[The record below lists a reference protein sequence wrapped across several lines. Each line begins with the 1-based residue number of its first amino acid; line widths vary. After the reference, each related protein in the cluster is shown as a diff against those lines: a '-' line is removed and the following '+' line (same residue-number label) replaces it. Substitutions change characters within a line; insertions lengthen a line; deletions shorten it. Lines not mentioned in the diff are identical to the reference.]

1 MNINN
6 NKIQFIIEVVEIYIV
21 ECNEYYFFFIKIKN
35 FEAII
40 LSLYSYLNKF
50 FIFMSICFT
59 TSFQA
64 IKVKKKKGS
73 DYELALGQ

>member
-1 MNINN
+1 M
-6 NKIQFIIEVVEIYIV
+6 Q
-21 ECNEYYFFFIKIKN
+21 FFFIKIRN

>member
-21 ECNEYYFFFIKIKN
+21 ECNEYYFFFIKIRN

-40 LSLYSYLNKF
+40 LSLLLS
-50 FIFMSICFT
+50 
-59 TSFQA
+59 
-64 IKVKKKKGS
+64 
-73 DYELALGQ
+73 